1 MKYKINIHEF
11 IKNCKIGIYK
21 KVVLKDISFSNSM
34 IEGNNRILK
43 QTYLKNKTF
52 SFEELENYLVVP

>member
-1 MKYKINIHEF
+1 
-11 IKNCKIGIYK
+11 
-21 KVVLKDISFSNSM
+21 M